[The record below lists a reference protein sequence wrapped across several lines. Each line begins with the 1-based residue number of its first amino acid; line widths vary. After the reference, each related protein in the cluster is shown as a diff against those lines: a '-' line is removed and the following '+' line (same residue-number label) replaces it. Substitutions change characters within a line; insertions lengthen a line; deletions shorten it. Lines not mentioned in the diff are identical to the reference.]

1 MARDPEHAGLRSGLY
16 TRRAGW
22 GLAAALA
29 LLGILLGAQRLGW
42 HRLTLAAGLAG
53 HTFAQATELVLDAG
67 WLLLLLAAAG
77 LVLGLVL
84 SGPSG
89 RAAGRWLQPR
99 LITRPVGW
107 GVLAAGSLLLVLVL
121 VVVVLPPRFTAH
133 RHFDKATDELKA
145 QNDVRTTL
153 LQGLAAVLVLTGA
166 GIGAAMTL
174 RQQQE
179 TRRIG
184 QRTSWHESSKQLSS
198 DHAAERA
205 VGMAAAIDY
214 LHDSELQKPALR
226 VALDRLHYEDDPLI
240 VYRALQA
247 LSDARLLTSA
257 ITELLVINRHVW
269 RQLLEEFAK
278 TCLDPRELPTRR
290 DLELHLEKLERN
302 QGSTSYLLQQ
312 GSFEGLDFSD
322 TFYPDLQAPAVTFT
336 NCNFS
341 SSLLHYSNF
350 HGAVFENC
358 NFSSCVLIGSYLEE
372 AKGLLSKD
380 ERSKHD
386 VVDYTIRY
394 PDEGDC
400 DLLSRPRS
408 FMREAEQG
416 WYGHWV
422 EHAEGVGTITRKF
435 KAEWHNPSDRS
446 ENESKK
452 RRIKATIVLEGE
464 GGPLRHVFRGW
475 PSRLKTTK
483 LKFRRTESNDR
494 NNGTYEVISRN
505 RWFMLDRRR
514 GVALI
519 GGTRTLERG
528 VPSVWWAIWWQ
539 QLGYRP
545 TQTLPIIDAKER
557 QRGR

>member
-1 MARDPEHAGLRSGLY
+1 MARDPEQAALRRGLY

-42 HRLTLAAGLAG
+42 HQLTLAAGVAG
-53 HTFAQATELVLDAG
+53 HDFAQATELVLDAG

-99 LITRPVGW
+99 LIARPVGW

-179 TRRIG
+179 TRRIS

-278 TCLDPRELPTRR
+278 TCLDPGESPTHR
-290 DLELHLEKLERN
+290 DLEFHLEKLERN

-312 GSFEGLDFSD
+312 GSFKGLDFSD

-341 SSLLHYSNF
+341 FSLLHYSNF

-358 NFSSCVLIGSYLEE
+358 DFSSCILIGSYLEE
-372 AKGLLSKD
+372 AKGLFSKD
-380 ERSKHD
+380 ERSKYD
-386 VVDYTIRY
+386 VVDYTARY
-394 PDEGDC
+394 PDEGNR

-422 EHAEGVGTITRKF
+422 EHTEEAGTTTRKF

-452 RRIKATIVLEGE
+452 RRIKATLVLEGE